1 MGGTICQNI
10 KPPTLTHISSSVYTT
25 KHLMKNRRLGYK
37 QFLYLLYVNSLKKL
51 FVSKTKFNCFEK
63 IAIFSY
69 SLLPRIFK
77 FRRSSLRLVFLI
89 KIVYNIVQT
98 LPLPSPLSPFLKRGE
113 VNFVD
118 YLPSEEGIWKIRK
131 RGWTGQVLLK
141 VYVYVYV
148 FDGWGVRGGWGL
160 TLFVFN
166 FFQGLSFLHI
176 EITLP
181 FAKLCYEFEEKFFHK
196 IMVIYNL
203 FVKGF
208 KRLKLIFD
216 RVTVELVN
224 SPFWY
229 LLKPRKVGCSG

>member
-1 MGGTICQNI
+1 MCMCLTGEGGG
-10 KPPTLTHISSSVYTT
+10 
-25 KHLMKNRRLGYK
+25 R
-37 QFLYLLYVNSLKKL
+37 
-51 FVSKTKFNCFEK
+51 
-63 IAIFSY
+63 
-69 SLLPRIFK
+69 
-77 FRRSSLRLVFLI
+77 
-89 KIVYNIVQT
+89 
-98 LPLPSPLSPFLKRGE
+98 
-113 VNFVD
+113 
-118 YLPSEEGIWKIRK
+118 
-131 RGWTGQVLLK
+131 
-141 VYVYVYV
+141 
-148 FDGWGVRGGWGL
+148 GWGL

-224 SPFWY
+224 SPF
-229 LLKPRKVGCSG
+229 